1 MRVLSAFLL
10 AAVAVA
16 AAGSRSSAQDG
27 EKKLVRPDL
36 KAKEWKKLK
45 NGLEVWDVK
54 VGTGA
59 EVRPGD
65 QVKVHYTGWLADIT
79 AKQFDSS
86 VVRGEPI
93 EFPLNGVIKGW
104 QQGIPGMKVG
114 GVRRLIIPPDLGY
127 GTRGA
132 GASIPPNSTLVFE
145 VELLGITK

>member
-10 AAVAVA
+10 AALAVA
-16 AAGSRSSAQDG
+16 AGGPTAAQDG
-27 EKKLVRPDL
+27 AKKLVRPDL

-54 VGTGA
+54 AGTGA

-65 QVKVHYTGWLADIT
+65 AVKVHYTGWLADVT

-86 VVRGEPI
+86 VERGEPI

-127 GTRGA
+127 GARGA